1 MPSGGRLQWA
11 AVSALVLLLA
21 VWYRQPADRLDAVL
35 ESLLRAER
43 LTVAPPDSPTPR
55 PAPRVAV
62 GYGGCMDLFARALH
76 VLDDGECSVRAAHHG
91 FIRDRRQLQQ
101 TFLYF
106 FQHGAA
112 AE

>member
-1 MPSGGRLQWA
+1 MGSGGRLQWA

-21 VWYRQPADRLDAVL
+21 VWYRQPPHRLDAVL

-43 LTVAPPDSPTPR
+43 LTAAPEVTAAR

-76 VLDDGECSVRAAHHG
+76 VLDEGQCQVRPAHHG
-91 FIRDRRQLQQ
+91 FLRDRQQLQQ